1 MLNRIYFLRR
11 IVVKGNKLTVSIKAV
26 AFAVKGDLSDDIK
39 LERLRLFLQ
48 QEATR
53 KGVRLDTEEPLLQ
66 GRVDGKDE
74 FFFYNGPKGRP
85 LSLPE
90 IPD

>member
-1 MLNRIYFLRR
+1 MR
-11 IVVKGNKLTVSIKAV
+11 GTKLTVSIKAV
-26 AFAVKGDLSDDIK
+26 AFAIKGNLPEDIK

-53 KGVRLDTEEPLLQ
+53 KGIRLDMDEPVLQ
-66 GRVDGKDE
+66 GVVEGKDE
-74 FFFYNGPKGRP
+74 LFFYNGTKGRP

>member
-1 MLNRIYFLRR
+1 MN
-11 IVVKGNKLTVSIKAV
+11 GSKLTVPIKAV
-26 AFAVKGDLSDDIK
+26 AFAIKGNLSDDIK
-39 LERLRLFLQ
+39 LERLRLFLE

-53 KGVRLDTEEPLLQ
+53 KGVRLDTDGPILQ

-85 LSLPE
+85 LSVPE
-90 IPD
+90 IPDLV

>member
-1 MLNRIYFLRR
+1 
-11 IVVKGNKLTVSIKAV
+11 VKGNKLTVPIKAV
-26 AFAVKGDLSDDIK
+26 AFAIKGDLSDDIK

-48 QEATR
+48 QEASR
-53 KGVRLDTEEPLLQ
+53 QGVRLDTEGPILQ
-66 GRVDGKDE
+66 GRVSGKDE

-85 LSLPE
+85 LAIPE

>member
-1 MLNRIYFLRR
+1 MRGSKL
-11 IVVKGNKLTVSIKAV
+11 VVSVKAV
-26 AFAVKGDLSDDIK
+26 AFAVKGDLPDDIK

-53 KGVRLDTEEPLLQ
+53 KNIRLDTDEPVLQ

-85 LSLPE
+85 LVIPE
-90 IPD
+90 ISDVS

>member
-1 MLNRIYFLRR
+1 VR
-11 IVVKGNKLTVSIKAV
+11 GSKLTVPMKAV
-26 AFAVKGDLSDDIK
+26 AFAIKGDLSEDVR

-53 KGVRLDTEEPLLQ
+53 KGIRLDLQEPVLQ

-74 FFFYNGPKGRP
+74 FYFYNGPKGRP
-85 LSLPE
+85 LAIPQLPE
-90 IPD
+90 G

>member
-1 MLNRIYFLRR
+1 MR
-11 IVVKGNKLTVSIKAV
+11 GNKLTVPIKAV
-26 AFAVKGDLSDDIK
+26 AFAIKGNLSEDIK

-53 KGVRLDTEEPLLQ
+53 KNVSLDIDSPVLQ
-66 GRVDGKDE
+66 GRVEGKDE

-85 LSLPE
+85 LAIPE
-90 IPD
+90 IPEAS

>member
-1 MLNRIYFLRR
+1 MR
-11 IVVKGNKLTVSIKAV
+11 GTKLTVSIKAV
-26 AFAVKGDLSDDIK
+26 AFAIKGDLAEDIK

-53 KGVRLDTEEPLLQ
+53 KGIRLDTDEPLLH
-66 GRVDGKDE
+66 GIVEGKDE
-74 FFFYNGPKGRP
+74 FFFYNGPKGRS

-90 IPD
+90 MPA

>member
-1 MLNRIYFLRR
+1 M
-11 IVVKGNKLTVSIKAV
+11 KGNKLTVSIKAV
-26 AFAVKGDLSDDIK
+26 AFAIKGELSDEIK
-39 LERLRLFLQ
+39 LERLRLFLD

-53 KGVRLDTEEPLLQ
+53 KGVNLDADAPILQ

-85 LSLPE
+85 LLLPE
-90 IPD
+90 IPELP

>member
-1 MLNRIYFLRR
+1 MR
-11 IVVKGNKLTVSIKAV
+11 GTKLTVSIKAV
-26 AFAVKGDLSDDIK
+26 AFAIKGNLPEDIK

-53 KGVRLDTEEPLLQ
+53 KGIRLDTDEPVLQ
-66 GRVDGKDE
+66 GRVEGKDE

-85 LSLPE
+85 LALPE
-90 IPD
+90 ISDIL

>member
-1 MLNRIYFLRR
+1 MR
-11 IVVKGNKLTVSIKAV
+11 GTKLTVSIKAV
-26 AFAVKGDLSDDIK
+26 AFAIKGDLPEDVK
-39 LERLRLFLQ
+39 LERLRLFLE

-53 KGVRLDTEEPLLQ
+53 KGIRLDTDAPLLQ

-90 IPD
+90 IPDLS